1 MQAYEICKKPAAMH
15 DSASGLRI
23 TENGAVKGL
32 RNRSFLKRSAA
43 LPPRA
48 NPTNKLAGL
57 DMRVTCLPPKPNELA
72 NQPCITVAR
81 KWWWAWVGQPGE
93 EQDNMIDRSSRAD
106 FQPMTTI
113 ISPCDSTI
121 CFIFRKFG
129 QDVSTWMSTP
139 CIRGSAK
146 DLDNVVWPPCL
157 LCSNGN
163 AVLVSIVK
171 LRCGVLQARCQNYVG
186 VASNE
191 STVNL
196 VKRAPCVFICLR
208 LASCGSMCN

>member
-146 DLDNVVWPPCL
+146 DLRQCCL
-157 LCSNGN
+157 ASLPALFQWQCCTSFNCKIALWCLAGS
-163 AVLVSIVK
+163 LSK
-171 LRCGVLQARCQNYVG
+171 LRR
-186 VASNE
+186 
-191 STVNL
+191 
-196 VKRAPCVFICLR
+196 
-208 LASCGSMCN
+208 SCK